1 MTKYKTPR
9 EAIYKTFI
17 GNPGPC
23 PQCGGALEKNY
34 QSYMVLTR
42 TGGRE
47 ADSFVIGGDFGW
59 FCKSCPVVVLD
70 KKELEKMMG
79 FSKPGWKIGAQ
90 FAVAGVIDLDAVP
103 ADKRYLPLG
112 APGNPVPLVKFSGHG
127 GSESGK
133 STSNSKQN
141 KSRRR

>member
-23 PQCGGALEKNY
+23 PQCGGALKKSR

-42 TGGRE
+42 SGNRME
-47 ADSFVIGGDFGW
+47 DSFVIGSDFGW
-59 FCKSCPVVVLD
+59 FCQSCPVVVLD

-79 FSKPGWKIGAQ
+79 FNKPGWKIGAQ
-90 FAVAGVIDLDAVP
+90 FAVAGIIDLDAVP
-103 ADKRYLPLG
+103 ADKQDLPLG
-112 APGNPVPLVKFSGHG
+112 APGNPLPLIKFRAPGSGD
-127 GSESGK
+127 SA
-133 STSNSKQN
+133 
-141 KSRRR
+141 SRQKRQKK